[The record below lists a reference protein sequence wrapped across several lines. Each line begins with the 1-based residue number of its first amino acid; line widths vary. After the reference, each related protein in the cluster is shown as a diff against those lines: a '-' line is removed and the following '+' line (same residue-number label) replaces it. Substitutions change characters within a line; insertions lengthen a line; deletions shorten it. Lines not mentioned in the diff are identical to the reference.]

1 MTMDSQKDTTSIGSD
16 SSKENHPPTKSAQQS
31 PTDTDDVD
39 RDTEISLE
47 KIKSADQALSVI
59 EDSGFFKQSLYSF
72 LVLTSVTEEVGH
84 NLLQLL
90 DQKHPHVRKGF
101 FLRKKVLTLKIPSF
115 THEAP
120 LAWFFDQLLQWNF
133 NGQLTQVEVRRVRV
147 MASPR
152 VTAQFPGYVGDEKE
166 PDTYITPRGNPATG
180 HPTVVMEVGFS
191 QTYSSL
197 VQAAKVWLE
206 GVGPTVRKVIL
217 IKFFRCKSGIAGTIE
232 LWGRDTTGNAR
243 MVWSNR
249 IFPVRGPV
257 ERPIYLT
264 REDIFDGVVEP
275 GRQGTDRLDLDLTS
289 LRDIIVETGLDA
301 VGLIP
306 AP

>member
-1 MTMDSQKDTTSIGSD
+1 MDSQKDTTSIGSD
-16 SSKENHPPTKSAQQS
+16 SSRENHPPTKSAQQS

-72 LVLTSVTEEVGH
+72 LVLTSVTEE
-84 NLLQLL
+84 
-90 DQKHPHVRKGF
+90 
-101 FLRKKVLTLKIPSF
+101 
-115 THEAP
+115 
-120 LAWFFDQLLQWNF
+120 WNF

-217 IKFFRCKSGIAGTIE
+217 VKFFRCKSGIAGTIE